1 MNCRITHIGTATVLL
16 EIGSV
21 RLLTDPVFD
30 PPGGKYHFGYGTGA
44 MKLTA
49 PSIQPETLG
58 KLDAVLLSHD
68 HHEDNLDRAGRALL
82 PLAKKVITTTAGARR
97 LGNNAIGLR
106 AWTSFTVQSD
116 NDDSTVKVTA
126 VPAWHG
132 SLWSH
137 IIVGETSG
145 FILEWSGQKHGALYI
160 SGDTVWFNGIHE
172 IAHRFKIGTAI
183 LHIGKASF
191 PITGPVHFTLNAREA
206 VRIVRVLN
214 PHLVIPVH
222 YEGWSHFREPKA
234 EAKTQFD
241 TADLDEKVQWLPLGI
256 PVNIEV

>member
-1 MNCRITHIGTATVLL
+1 MNCRITHISTATILL

-30 PPGGKYHFGYGTGA
+30 PPGGNYHFGYGTRA
-44 MKLTA
+44 TKLTA
-49 PSIQPETLG
+49 PSIKAESLG
-58 KLDAVLLSHD
+58 KIDAVLLSHD
-68 HHEDNLDRAGRALL
+68 HHEDNLDRAGRAFL
-82 PLAKKVITTTAGARR
+82 PLAEKVITTTVGARR
-97 LGNNAIGLR
+97 LGNNAIGLK
-106 AWTSFTVQSD
+106 AWESITVQSD
-116 NDDSTVKVTA
+116 DDDSEVNITA
-126 VPAWHG
+126 VPARHG

-172 IAHRFKIGTAI
+172 IAHRFNIGTVI

-191 PITGPVHFTLNAREA
+191 PITGPIRFTLNAREA
-206 VRIVRVLN
+206 VRIIRVLD
-214 PHLVIPVH
+214 PHMAIPVH
-222 YEGWSHFREPKA
+222 YEGWNHFREPRKEA
-234 EAKTQFD
+234 EKQFSAAELEE
-241 TADLDEKVQWLPLGI
+241 TVQWLPLGI